1 MIVRTSTHL
10 NGKLSNLSFNTHK
23 IVWKKKKKKNL
34 TNERIERPK
43 KKIKKYVQFSRA
55 PLSSKLSLTYNLEIG
70 NPGKLETQ
78 TS

>member
-1 MIVRTSTHL
+1 MRES
-10 NGKLSNLSFNTHK
+10 
-23 IVWKKKKKKNL
+23 
-34 TNERIERPK
+34 RDQK